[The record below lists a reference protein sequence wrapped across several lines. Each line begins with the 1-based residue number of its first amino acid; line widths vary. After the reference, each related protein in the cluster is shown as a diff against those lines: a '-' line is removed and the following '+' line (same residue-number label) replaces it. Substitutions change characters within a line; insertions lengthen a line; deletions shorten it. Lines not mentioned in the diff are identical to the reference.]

1 MNLRRQLLLVSLLL
15 LSLPWAGCQFVRE
28 MEGALR
34 HGQEQSLQATT
45 QAIAAVLNNKP
56 EIIYPKLDRLS
67 SPGDTAAS
75 VYASARKES
84 VIVDGYA
91 DGWDE
96 RKPFR
101 YASEDGT
108 TPLGVSY
115 QAVIREDKLYMLFRV
130 TDAKVIYHNQG
141 LSREPNGDRLLIRT
155 WQNNQR
161 QDYVIATA
169 APGSVRAKFAS
180 PIDPGTRAS
189 IIRGQWQDS
198 EHGYTLELE
207 IPLWATGNRLG
218 FYIIN
223 ATGKTGEKFQTLGN
237 ITPLDTAAP
246 PWLIYTPQAL
256 QNAIAPFG
264 QSGRT
269 LEVIDKQHWLVGST
283 TTENGTSRE
292 TRDRAGETFWLV
304 QALYRSIL
312 AKDALNERPASA
324 IFGQTAGVE
333 IDQALS
339 GHSANQRYRDPNYS
353 NRTILTA
360 TSPVWS
366 NGEVVAAVL
375 ISQSSEEYLSLTDQ
389 AFNRLLGYS
398 LAAIGIGIFGLLAY
412 ASILSWRIRSLSRAA
427 HNAMRADGA
436 LADNFPRSRIPDELG
451 ELSRSYAD
459 LLNKLGQYHQYLRT
473 LSSKLSHELRTPI
486 AVIQTSLEN
495 FEQYRNKTADDE
507 IYLSRAKGGL
517 ARLAKILSAMSE
529 ANGLEESIRSN
540 PKTPLDL
547 CPLLK
552 EVFGA
557 YKTVYRQHKLI
568 FDCQPEQAMTIAAPE
583 LLVQAL
589 DKLMANAASFCPTG
603 ADITLQL
610 KGKDNHWI
618 IAVTNEGPLLP
629 DDMQGQLFNSMVS
642 VRDKGTDNVHL
653 GLGLHIASLIAD
665 YHEGQVEIRNLD
677 DGSGVRCSLMLNA
690 NLETPFA

>member
-1 MNLRRQLLLVSLLL
+1 MNLRRQLMLVSLLL

-45 QAIAAVLNNKP
+45 QAIAAVLNNQP
-56 EIIYPKLDRLS
+56 EMIYANLDRLS
-67 SPGDTAAS
+67 APGNKAGS
-75 VYASARKES
+75 VYASTRREP

-91 DGWDE
+91 DGWEE

-101 YASEDGT
+101 YVSAEGT
-108 TPLGVSY
+108 TPLAVSY

-130 TDAKVIYHNQG
+130 KDEKVIYHNQG
-141 LSREPNGDRLLIRT
+141 LSPEPNGDRLIIRT
-155 WQNNQR
+155 WQNNRR

-180 PIDPGTRAS
+180 PIDPGTRAGS
-189 IIRGQWQDS
+189 IRGQWQDS

-237 ITPLDTAAP
+237 TTPLDTAAP
-246 PWLIYTPQAL
+246 PWLIYPPQTL
-256 QNAIAPFG
+256 QNAISPFG

-283 TTENGTSRE
+283 RPDSGTNRE
-292 TRDRAGETFWLV
+292 TRELASETFWLV

-312 AKDALNERPASA
+312 AKDILKERPTST
-324 IFGQTAGVE
+324 ILGQSAGVE
-333 IDQALS
+333 IDQALA
-339 GHSANQRYRDPNYS
+339 GHSANQRYRDPDYS

-360 TSPVWS
+360 TSPVLS
-366 NGEVVAAVL
+366 KGEVVAAVL
-375 ISQSSEEYLSLTDQ
+375 IRQSSEEYLSLTDQ

-427 HNAMRADGA
+427 RSAMRADGA
-436 LADNFPRSRIPDELG
+436 LEDNFPRSRIPDELG

-459 LLNKLGQYHQYLRT
+459 LLDKLRQYHDYLRT

-495 FEQYRNKTADDE
+495 FEQHRNKTAEDE

-540 PKTPLDL
+540 KKIPLDL
-547 CPLLK
+547 CPLLN

-568 FDCQPEQAMTIAAPE
+568 FDCEPEQAMTVAAPE

-589 DKLMANAASFCPTG
+589 DKFMANAASFCPTG

-610 KGKDNHWI
+610 KGKDKHWI

-665 YHEGQVEIRNLD
+665 YHEGQVRIRNLY
-677 DGSGVRCSLMLNA
+677 DGSGVCCSLMLKA